1 MRVFLAVLGF
11 LMMNASAQGQAS
23 LPERL
28 KAMQGDP
35 VALKTAVEAGK
46 KASFFCANC
55 HGEDAKICGGR
66 AQGSVHARFDQ
77 GAQG

>member
-55 HGEDAKICGGR
+55 QWR
-66 AQGSVHARFDQ
+66 AQGSIHARLDQ